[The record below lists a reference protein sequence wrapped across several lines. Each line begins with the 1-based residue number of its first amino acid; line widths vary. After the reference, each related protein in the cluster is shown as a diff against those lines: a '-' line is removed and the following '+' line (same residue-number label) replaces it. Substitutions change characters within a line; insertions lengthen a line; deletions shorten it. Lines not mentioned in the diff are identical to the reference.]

1 MDSLSPRQTVLR
13 GVNHGYQNCVFAQN
27 VGYHQRNGTFCYLG
41 GILMNNGSLKVQC
54 MLEGDSAI
62 DFEKCQVLLKIPSI
76 ASGRQKQQ
84 SLTIAAA
91 LLALDAVLQRFQ
103 VEKGERY
110 PAIDELLQYAGC
122 RPADI
127 DKLLGK

>member
-13 GVNHGYQNCVFAQN
+13 GVNHGCQNCVFARN

>member
-1 MDSLSPRQTVLR
+1 
-13 GVNHGYQNCVFAQN
+13 
-27 VGYHQRNGTFCYLG
+27 
-41 GILMNNGSLKVQC
+41 MNNGSLKVQC